1 LEPPPI
7 QPQSSPS
14 VDIRSPP
21 LGVQSVPL
29 AAVGPSIRRSRLEQD
44 FDPMEFRRLLLR
56 VFVKNN
62 WPLTDVESPAFRE
75 LLIYTNP
82 ICEQFLPS
90 AAELHEYYALNE
102 PLL

>member
-1 LEPPPI
+1 VE
-7 QPQSSPS
+7 SS
-14 VDIRSPP
+14 V
-21 LGVQSVPL
+21 
-29 AAVGPSIRRSRLEQD
+29 RRSRLEHD

-75 LLIYTNP
+75 LLIYTNL